1 MTKANQIKALQETIL
16 DLEAELEVRQ
26 ATNDPERFDV
36 EDELDTAYTDLHRLR
51 GDNGQRVANLSKQV
65 GKMILPTTIK
75 ETI

>member
-1 MTKANQIKALQETIL
+1 MTKANQIKAFQETIL

-36 EDELDTAYTDLHRLR
+36 EDELDKAYIELHHLQ
-51 GDNGQRVANLSKQV
+51 GDNGQRIADLSKQV
-65 GKMILPTTIK
+65 GKLILPTTIK

>member
-1 MTKANQIKALQETIL
+1 MNKANQLKALQETIL

-36 EDELDTAYTDLHRLR
+36 EDELGKAYIELHRLQ
-51 GDNGQRVANLSKQV
+51 GDNGQRIANLSKHV
-65 GKMILPTTIK
+65 GNMILPTTIK

>member
-1 MTKANQIKALQETIL
+1 MNKANQLKALQETIL

-36 EDELDTAYTDLHRLR
+36 EYELDKAYIELHRLQ
-51 GDNGQRVANLSKQV
+51 GDNGQRIADLSKQV
-65 GKMILPTTIK
+65 GKLILPTTIK

>member
-36 EDELDTAYTDLHRLR
+36 EDELDKAYIDLHRLQ
-51 GDNGQRVANLSKQV
+51 GDNGQRIANLSKQV

>member
-1 MTKANQIKALQETIL
+1 MNKANQLKALQETIL

-36 EDELDTAYTDLHRLR
+36 EDELDKAYIELHRLQ
-51 GDNGQRVANLSKQV
+51 GDNGQRIADLSKQV
-65 GKMILPTTIK
+65 GKLILPTTIK

>member
-36 EDELDTAYTDLHRLR
+36 EDELDKAYIELHRLQ
-51 GDNGQRVANLSKQV
+51 GDNGQRIASLSKQV

>member
-36 EDELDTAYTDLHRLR
+36 EDELDKAYIELHRLQ
-51 GDNGQRVANLSKQV
+51 GDNGQRIANLSKQV

>member
-36 EDELDTAYTDLHRLR
+36 EDELDKAYIELHRLQ
-51 GDNGQRVANLSKQV
+51 GDNGQRIANLSKQV
-65 GKMILPTTIK
+65 GKMILPTTIR

>member
-26 ATNDPERFDV
+26 ATNAPERFAV
-36 EDELDTAYTDLHRLR
+36 EDELDKAYIDLHRLQ
-51 GDNGQRVANLSKQV
+51 GDNGQRIANLSKQV

>member
-36 EDELDTAYTDLHRLR
+36 EDELDQARIDLHLLQ
-51 GDNGQRVANLSKQV
+51 GDNGQRIANLSKQV

>member
-36 EDELDTAYTDLHRLR
+36 EDELDKAYIDLHRLQ
-51 GDNGQRVANLSKQV
+51 GDNGQRIANLSKRV

>member
-26 ATNDPERFDV
+26 ATNDSERFDV
-36 EDELDTAYTDLHRLR
+36 EDELDKAYIDLHRLQ
-51 GDNGQRVANLSKQV
+51 GDNGQRIANLSKQV

>member
-1 MTKANQIKALQETIL
+1 MNKANQIKALQETIL

-36 EDELDTAYTDLHRLR
+36 EDELDKAYIELHRLQ
-51 GDNGQRVANLSKQV
+51 GDNGQRIADLSKQV
-65 GKMILPTTIK
+65 GKLILPTTIK

>member
-36 EDELDTAYTDLHRLR
+36 EDELDNAYIDLHRLQ
-51 GDNGQRVANLSKQV
+51 GDNGQRIANLSKQV
-65 GKMILPTTIK
+65 GKLILPTTIK

>member
-36 EDELDTAYTDLHRLR
+36 EDELDTAYIDLHHLQ
-51 GDNGQRVANLSKQV
+51 GDNGQRIANLSKRV